1 MFNVGD
7 IVEWESA
14 AGGVSKKKRG
24 CIVAFVPSF
33 ANPLELKFDLSAHI
47 KKFDGSSTGR
57 PEGSFLVSC
66 EGLSPTSKR
75 YLYWPKVSYLR
86 KVK

>member
-1 MFNVGD
+1 MFKVGD
-7 IVEWESA
+7 IVEWESVS
-14 AGGVSKKKRG
+14 GGVSKKKRG
-24 CIVAFVPSF
+24 SIIASVPPGT
-33 ANPLELKFDLSAHI
+33 NPLELKFDFYVYI
-47 KKFDGSSTGR
+47 NKFDALSMGR
-57 PEGSFLVSC
+57 SKESFIVSC